1 MSDMRKI
8 IEVRKTTRD
17 QSTVETR
24 QVQALEDLADS
35 MEGIRIDLTLMS
47 SQLTHL
53 IQAIGTLQ
61 KR

>member
-1 MSDMRKI
+1 MRKI